1 MATLVPQALEELFQE
16 FKGHDLS
23 INKDVIQV
31 TGLLP
36 TDIILKCAEYQ
47 WPCVI
52 YSCSF
57 LYAKLIMS
65 LTEEMTHIMKKAN
78 NSASLRFAFNPYNSK
93 ERLRFFVPG
102 KIKGTKRFKIKE
114 KMAFL
119 VNFEYNSKPP
129 DDLIELF
136 GIVYRIKKFYN
147 VRKDQRIPITDK
159 TVYALGLTNNKIMVT
174 IDNIPR
180 TCIIRDLSHSGIK
193 VIMSCNP
200 KFIMNKEMDIILP
213 FVDNTTITI
222 RGIIIRYEELQG
234 RKDIYFLGV
243 KFIEEKIPLI
253 YTNRIENFLTQI
265 GEMKKKKNIS

>member
-1 MATLVPQALEELFQE
+1 MATLVPQAIEELYQE
-16 FKGHDLS
+16 FKEQDLS

-36 TDIILKCAEYQ
+36 TDIILKCTDYQ

-78 NSASLRFAFNPYNSK
+78 NSASLRFAFNPHNSK

-102 KIKGTKRFKIKE
+102 KIKGTKSFKIKE

-119 VNFEYNSKPP
+119 VNFEYNGKPP

-136 GIVYRIKKFYN
+136 GIVYQTKKFYN
-147 VRKDQRIPITDK
+147 MRKDHRIPQGGKGGVRSAGGHSAQYGGQVSDR
-159 TVYALGLTNNKIMVT
+159 LGHQ
-174 IDNIPR
+174 R
-180 TCIIRDLSHSGIK
+180 SG
-193 VIMSCNP
+193 
-200 KFIMNKEMDIILP
+200 
-213 FVDNTTITI
+213 
-222 RGIIIRYEELQG
+222 GICAHGQ
-234 RKDIYFLGV
+234 
-243 KFIEEKIPLI
+243 PHP
-253 YTNRIENFLTQI
+253 QA
-265 GEMKKKKNIS
+265 